1 MLDLPRSAPE
11 ACPRRRGPLIQMDID
26 GGIQGFGHRPVIGPG
41 YAETC
46 LGCPMRYWSDFGAY
60 VPDVSDAVGQLYTM
74 DSAIRPL
81 YLPMKRMVGLALTL
95 KAPPEA
101 GNLTIHGALNMAQAG
116 DVLVVD
122 WRGYTGAAP
131 RWRVDD
137 APDRPGPGRRGG
149 GWGLARHSRAAG
161 DRFPDLRQ
169 VGCRVLPAEERP
181 GEINVLVCCGGVVV
195 HAGDV
200 VVADEEGVVVVPRD
214 FAQLVADSLRDYQ
227 PRMSVEEWDLER
239 LKSSATER
247 GSYYEAL
254 FNARNGTYADWPGGP
269 GTDKS

>member
-1 MLDLPRSAPE
+1 L
-11 ACPRRRGPLIQMDID
+11 DID
-26 GGIQGFGHRPVIGPG
+26 GGIRGFGHRPVIGPRIVRNVPRLPEG
-41 YAETC
+41 LLE
-46 LGCPMRYWSDFGAY
+46 RFRSAY
-60 VPDVSDAVGQLYTM
+60 VPDISDAVGQLYTM

-81 YLPMKRMVGLALTL
+81 YHPMRRMVGLALTL
-95 KAPPEA
+95 KAPP
-101 GNLTIHGALNMAQAG
+101 GDNLTIHGALNMAQAG

-122 WRGYTGAAP
+122 WRGYTEGCGTGAGSMMPPISRGLAGVV
-131 RWRVDD
+131 VD
-137 APDRPGPGRRGG
+137 G
-149 GWGLARHSRAAG
+149 GWRDIAELRAI
-161 DRFPDLRQ
+161 DFPIFGKS
-169 VGCRVLPAEERP
+169 VAAFSPPKSRP
-181 GEINVLVCCGGVVV
+181 GEINVPVCCGGVVV

-200 VVADEEGVVVVPRD
+200 VIADEEGVVVVPRD

-269 GTDKS
+269 GTLKS

>member
-1 MLDLPRSAPE
+1 MHAGSAAVSARGVPEEERTLDTDGH
-11 ACPRRRGPLIQMDID
+11 RRGHS
-26 GGIQGFGHRPVIGPG
+26 GFRPPSVIGPWIVRNVPRLPD
-41 YAETC
+41 ALLERF
-46 LGCPMRYWSDFGAY
+46 PSAY

-95 KAPPEA
+95 KAPPED
-101 GNLTIHGALNMAQAG
+101 NLTIHGALNMAQAG

-122 WRGYTGAAP
+122 WRGYTEGCGTRCGSMMPPISRGLAGVV
-131 RWRVDD
+131 VD
-137 APDRPGPGRRGG
+137 G
-149 GWGLARHSRAAG
+149 GWRDIAELRAI
-161 DRFPDLRQ
+161 DLIFGKS
-169 VGCRVLPAEERP
+169 VAAFSPPKRP

>member
-1 MLDLPRSAPE
+1 
-11 ACPRRRGPLIQMDID
+11 MDID
-26 GGIQGFGHRPVIGPG
+26 GGIQGFGHRPVIGPRIVRNVPRLPD
-41 YAETC
+41 ALLE
-46 LGCPMRYWSDFGAY
+46 RFRSAY

-95 KAPPEA
+95 KAPP
-101 GNLTIHGALNMAQAG
+101 GDNLTIHGALNMAQAG

-122 WRGYTGAAP
+122 WRGYTEGCGTGAGSMMPPISRGLAGVV
-131 RWRVDD
+131 VD
-137 APDRPGPGRRGG
+137 G
-149 GWGLARHSRAAG
+149 GWRDIAELRAI
-161 DRFPDLRQ
+161 DFPIFGKS
-169 VGCRVLPAEERP
+169 VAAFSPPKSRP
-181 GEINVLVCCGGVVV
+181 GEINVPVCCGGVVV